1 MYKVILNGMEEIRR
15 EMNVRKKVFL
25 VLMILW
31 MVLIF
36 SFSARPAEISSEDSR
51 SVGLLIGEL
60 FIPGFEEQPA
70 EMQNKFAE
78 KVDHPIR
85 KAAHASEY
93 AVLGL
98 LTAGAYMSG
107 GAAAAGNANDKK
119 KADIRNSKKRT
130 SISRGILI
138 PWVITTAY
146 AATDEMHQLFVP
158 GRSGQVSDVLLDSA
172 GAMAGLAVLGV
183 IRFLMQRRR
192 DNECK

>member
-1 MYKVILNGMEEIRR
+1 
-15 EMNVRKKVFL
+15 MNVRRKVFL

-36 SFSARPAEISSEDSR
+36 VFSARPAEVSSEDSR

-60 FIPGFEEQPA
+60 FIPGFEEQSA
-70 EMQNKFAE
+70 EAQDRFAE
-78 KVDHPIR
+78 KVDYPIR

-93 AVLGL
+93 ALLGL
-98 LTAGAYMSG
+98 LTAGVYIAG
-107 GAAAAGNANDKK
+107 GAADAGKVNDKK
-119 KADIRNSKKRT
+119 KADIRNRKKRMP
-130 SISRGILI
+130 ISRGILI

-172 GAMAGLAVLGV
+172 GAMAGLAVLGG
-183 IRFLMQRRR
+183 IRFLVQRRR
-192 DNECK
+192 ENDCK

>member
-15 EMNVRKKVFL
+15 EMNMRRRVFL

-60 FIPGFEEQPA
+60 FIPGFKEQSA
-70 EMQNKFAE
+70 ELQNKFAE

-107 GAAAAGNANDKK
+107 GAVDAGNANDKK

-172 GAMAGLAVLGV
+172 GAMAGLSVLGV
-183 IRFLMQRRR
+183 IRFLMQRRW